1 MSTLKFNHYAANL
14 ATLPLL
20 NVIGSKRD
28 LDDIWN
34 VENSD
39 KTDDDWVEEDDEIS
53 NKKNSMNKVKYK
65 RIFVYVFILRTLDT
79 KNFSFLSKMIY
90 FLSH

>member
-1 MSTLKFNHYAANL
+1 MSTLKFSHYAANL

-39 KTDDDWVEEDDEIS
+39 KTDDDGVEEDDEIS
-53 NKKNSMNKVKYK
+53 NKKNSMNKVKYRK
-65 RIFVYVFILRTLDT
+65 IFVYLFCV
-79 KNFSFLSKMIY
+79 
-90 FLSH
+90 H

>member
-39 KTDDDWVEEDDEIS
+39 KTDDDGVEEDDEIS
-53 NKKNSMNKVKYK
+53 NKKNSMNKVKYRK
-65 RIFVYVFILRTLDT
+65 IFVYLFCV
-79 KNFSFLSKMIY
+79 
-90 FLSH
+90 H